1 MTADIYSY
9 TFNYFS
15 SGLPVSFRKASGL
28 LPGRGLFSYLLT
40 GLLTD
45 LLTEGTFTAY
55 AAANRTADG
64 VGLALCTELHNSLNL
79 LNLASG
85 RRGSQAGRPQWT
97 GMGRAGARLG
107 PVLTGTCTVEPCF
120 LRPPQTSWAE
130 MVCKLPGSFRLPSGR
145 RPGVLLTFLSKQKQR
160 LRLCPD

>member
-9 TFNYFS
+9 TLKYLYL
-15 SGLPVSFRKASGL
+15 GHPVSFRKPSGF

-64 VGLALCTELHNSLNL
+64 VGLALHTELHNSPKNL
-79 LNLASG
+79 LG
-85 RRGSQAGRPQWT
+85 RNG
-97 GMGRAGARLG
+97 L
-107 PVLTGTCTVEPCF
+107 
-120 LRPPQTSWAE
+120 
-130 MVCKLPGSFRLPSGR
+130 
-145 RPGVLLTFLSKQKQR
+145 
-160 LRLCPD
+160 